1 MLKNQVPVLALIAAF
16 NLLILPL
23 SFSQKKLTTIIVD
36 AGHGGSR
43 DPGATGQYENS
54 LRSKE
59 KDITLAIS
67 LKLVAELKK
76 QLPDVNVKPTRTTDI
91 YQDPHE
97 KARIANEQGGQLF
110 LCIHADSGPL
120 KQGRRQIGTREET
133 RYKISYKKVKKKK
146 VKVSTPYTVTVP
158 VYEYFKLPLTRSG
171 TSVWIFAPHKT
182 SDKLRAIMDG
192 GDEFE
197 IETDNADSTGS
208 GFDFNTREGRQIA
221 EIYAKRFQERSDRLA
236 MYVNDEVEKTG
247 RAALGVSQRQKGIW
261 VLQATNMPA
270 ILVETGFIN
279 NPEDER
285 YLNSEKG
292 QQELAEAIT
301 AAVIRYKKHIES
313 VNRNAAQ
320 NVDPKPQPPAEEKT
334 DTEKLDS
341 RPIKEQKV
349 LQVKSNKLRV
359 ELFDDG
365 EIDNDI
371 VSLFFNRK
379 LVVDNKS
386 LTVNGYVINLELAE
400 GKTNEL
406 VLYADNLGTI
416 PPNTALMIITDGVS
430 RYEVRLAAD
439 LKNNASIRFEIKGTK
454 PKP

>member
-120 KQGRRQIGTREET
+120 KQGKRQIGTREET

-158 VYEYFKLPLTRSG
+158 VYEYFKYPLTRSG

-208 GFDFNTREGRQIA
+208 SFDFNTREGRQIA